1 MNRARGGSLIE
12 LLVAL
17 AIMMVVGAGLFQF
30 FVTSHLSHESVRVG
44 NMAITDAR
52 QPIDIVAD
60 HIRNAQQYTTDNIT
74 YSVIHSATASSV
86 TYYANE
92 AGATVQYALSGGNLV
107 RTDAG
112 GATTVLSNVSS
123 LTFKY
128 LLSNSGTTYYFT
140 ALTEGDPSAFN
151 LTERSRI
158 TVIEIAGSVT
168 VDGYPRS
175 FKTQIRLRN
184 SPRKTKL

>member
-1 MNRARGGSLIE
+1 MKQRGGSLIE

-30 FVTSHLSHESVRVG
+30 FVTSHLSHESVRVS
-44 NMAITDAR
+44 NMATTNAR

-86 TYYANE
+86 TYYADE
-92 AGATVQYALSGGNLV
+92 AGATVQYALSSGNLV
-107 RTDAG
+107 RTDAS

-123 LTFKY
+123 LAFKY
-128 LLSNSGTTYYFT
+128 FLSSSGTTYYFT
-140 ALTEGDPSAFN
+140 SLAEGDPATFN
-151 LTERSRI
+151 LTQRSRI
-158 TVIEIAGSVT
+158 TVIEISGAVT

-184 SPRKTKL
+184 SPRKTVL